1 MTFLPSSDELEFQE
15 AVRRFLAQEH
25 DCGTIRRVYR
35 SGPAEREGIAA
46 SCRDFGMLEWVR
58 EGGIRAVALLARE
71 AGRALIAAPVVTD
84 ALWGVWLPS
93 VVVGMPW
100 GVDEACAGAVRV
112 CAALEGLSVGTLVE
126 GAPGARYLV
135 EICSKLG
142 EVAIYNLEEGSF
154 VPIAPLDGTMVLGEL
169 QRALPEPVARVS
181 VDRAA
186 LRFLRAAWRLIHAAQ
201 VIGAA
206 ERCVELFQ
214 DHGRT
219 RKQFGVP
226 IAGFQAVQQQAAA
239 HFANLAAASA
249 LTSFA
254 EWCGVH
260 DHDQFEEAA
269 LSAWH
274 AAVRMGRPLA
284 EAMVQ
289 IHGGIGFTWEY
300 DLHLY
305 LRRIVALEL
314 LYPLTVEEERQL
326 LGGLSGGGKG
336 DEQR

>member
-1 MTFLPSSDELEFQE
+1 MTFLPSGDEIEFQE
-15 AVRRFLAQEH
+15 AVRRFLSQEH
-25 DCGTIRRVYR
+25 NCSTVRRVYR
-35 SGPAEREGIAA
+35 SGGAEREGIAA

-93 VVVGMPW
+93 VVAGLPW
-100 GVDEACAGAVRV
+100 TVDAACEGAVRV
-112 CAALEGLSVGTLVE
+112 CGVGGAVAQGSLVE
-126 GAPGARYLV
+126 GAPGAQLLV
-135 EICSKLG
+135 ELQVDRD
-142 EVAIYNLEEGSF
+142 EVVVFGLLEGC
-154 VPIAPLDGTMVLGEL
+154 VAPVDPLDGSMVLGEVTRL
-169 QRALPEPVARVS
+169 EEEPLARVRGGGKTARLIRS
-181 VDRAA
+181 
-186 LRFLRAAWRLIHAAQ
+186 AWRLIHAAQ

-214 DHGRT
+214 QHGKT

-239 HFANLAAASA
+239 HFANLAAVSA

-274 AAVRMGRPLA
+274 AAARMGRPLA
-284 EAMVQ
+284 EVMVQ

-314 LYPLTVEEERQL
+314 LYPLTREEEWQL
-326 LGGLSGGGKG
+326 LGGDVRQGVRG
-336 DEQR
+336 

>member
-1 MTFLPSSDELEFQE
+1 
-15 AVRRFLAQEH
+15 
-25 DCGTIRRVYR
+25 
-35 SGPAEREGIAA
+35 
-46 SCRDFGMLEWVR
+46 
-58 EGGIRAVALLARE
+58 
-71 AGRALIAAPVVTD
+71 
-84 ALWGVWLPS
+84 
-93 VVVGMPW
+93 
-100 GVDEACAGAVRV
+100 
-112 CAALEGLSVGTLVE
+112 
-126 GAPGARYLV
+126 
-135 EICSKLG
+135 
-142 EVAIYNLEEGSF
+142 
-154 VPIAPLDGTMVLGEL
+154 MVLSEL

-181 VDRAA
+181 VDRATM
-186 LRFLRAAWRLIHAAQ
+186 RFLRAAWRLIHAAQ

-214 DHGRT
+214 QHGKT

-254 EWCGVH
+254 EWCAVN
-260 DHDQFEEAA
+260 DRDQVEEAA

-274 AAVRMGRPLA
+274 AAARMGRPLA

-314 LYPLTVEEERQL
+314 LYPLTVDEEWQL
-326 LGGLSGGGKG
+326 LGGKEGGGDNG
-336 DEQR
+336 D